1 MFNWPQFRQWV
12 QEAMSLDDEWT
23 LDEDGSL
30 AWWGWHF
37 PQRVEYLHEPED
49 EVRYIAGRLR
59 ISTPLAVV
67 APDAKMQVA
76 DILNVW
82 NQDATGAIGIMNPD
96 TGEVRLG
103 VSIPVTDTN
112 HSLASVLAMGFM
124 PRQAAYATILARHL
138 LDDGLVDSGQVN
150 LLQLPHP
157 NFGIRQQ
164 PDELVTNYLNGVR
177 DDVSF
182 ADYDTREVHD
192 QAAAQLRANLPFEP
206 GYTNV
211 AEGIRNFQLIED
223 NHQFVGYRFGE
234 LPPGGMVDPGPV
246 LQLRASNADAA
257 VIVHGNDPGAARI
270 IHLTH
275 ANWHTWNEPRLPMLG
290 AWLPGQPLGGD
301 YTQTQVTALLPPA
314 ALPRGTRPISAVE
327 RGAILHNLLVYVF
340 QQANAGAPL
349 THRVYA

>member
-1 MFNWPQFRQWV
+1 MYDFSQFRQWAQQV
-12 QEAMSLDDEWT
+12 MSLDAEWT
-23 LDEDGSL
+23 VDEGQSFT
-30 AWWGWHF
+30 WWGWHF
-37 PQRVEYLHEPED
+37 PQRVEYLHEPEE
-49 EVRYIAGRLR
+49 EVRYITGRLR

-76 DILNVW
+76 DTLNVW
-82 NQDATGAIGIMNPD
+82 NQDATGALGIMNPD

-112 HSLASVLAMGFM
+112 HNLASVLAIGLL

-138 LDDGLVDSGQVN
+138 LASGLVQSGYVN

-157 NFGIRQQ
+157 HFGMREQ
-164 PDELVTNYLNGVR
+164 PDELVTNYLDGVR
-177 DDVSF
+177 DGVSF
-182 ADYDTREVHD
+182 ADYDNNEVHD
-192 QAAAQLRANLPFEP
+192 QAGAQLCANLPFEP

-223 NHQFVGYRFGE
+223 NNQFVGYRFGE
-234 LPPGGMVDPGPV
+234 LPPGGMVDPGPL
-246 LQLRASNADAA
+246 LQIRTSSEEAA

-270 IHLTH
+270 IYLTH

-290 AWLPGQPLGGD
+290 AWLPGQPLGDD
-301 YTQTQVTALLPPA
+301 YTQTQVSALLPPA
-314 ALPRGTRPISAVE
+314 ALPRRPQQIPAAE
-327 RGAILHNLLVYVF
+327 RGAILQNLLVYVLH
-340 QQANAGAPL
+340 QAIAGAPL